1 MVPVRLGFSYP
12 PEHRNVKQSAFSSG
26 RINALSDGVFAIA
39 MTLLVLDL
47 KLPPLDPSADRGVVT
62 AVVVEQ
68 FPRFV
73 SWILSFAILC
83 RLWITH
89 HGLLRTGDTRSSSF
103 MTWNLV
109 FLGVIAFIP
118 FPASFMSEH
127 HDQALSVFIVSA
139 TYLVAGLALAAMAV
153 AYRKQLETAGAST
166 VEHSVARV
174 VAIIVATA
182 LISCLL
188 ALFYPWLGVLIWV
201 VYPFASALGV
211 RMRFPENSPTKRGI

>member
-1 MVPVRLGFSYP
+1 M
-12 PEHRNVKQSAFSSG
+12 KQRVFSSG
-26 RINALSDGVFAIA
+26 RISALSDGVFAVA
-39 MTLLVLDL
+39 MTLLVLEL

-68 FPRFV
+68 FPRFI

-83 RLWITH
+83 RLWIIH
-89 HGLLRTGDTRSSSF
+89 HGLLQTGNMRSSSF
-103 MTWNLV
+103 MTWNFV

-127 HDQALSVFIVSA
+127 HDQALSIFIFSA

-153 AYRKQLETAGAST
+153 AYRSQLEAAGAST
-166 VEHSVARV
+166 EARSMSRA

-182 LISCLL
+182 LVSCLL
-188 ALFYPWLGVLIWV
+188 ALFYPWLGVLVWV
-201 VYPFASALGV
+201 VYPFASALGA
-211 RMRFPENSPTKRGI
+211 RMRIPENSPTENGS

>member
-1 MVPVRLGFSYP
+1 M
-12 PEHRNVKQSAFSSG
+12 KQNAFSSG
-26 RINALSDGVFAIA
+26 RLNALSDGVFAIA

-47 KLPPLDPSADRGVVT
+47 KLPPLDPSADRDVVT

-68 FPRFV
+68 FPRFI

-83 RLWITH
+83 RLWIIH
-89 HGLLRTGDTRSSSF
+89 HGLLRTGNTRSSSF
-103 MTWNLV
+103 MTWNFV

-127 HDQALSVFIVSA
+127 HDQALSVFIFSA

-153 AYRKQLETAGAST
+153 AYRTQLETAGAST
-166 VEHSVARV
+166 EARSVSRA

-182 LISCLL
+182 LVSCLL
-188 ALFYPWLGVLIWV
+188 ALFYQWLGVLVWV
-201 VYPFASALGV
+201 VYPFASALGA
-211 RMRFPENSPTKRGI
+211 RMRIPENSPKENGS

>member
-1 MVPVRLGFSYP
+1 M
-12 PEHRNVKQSAFSSG
+12 KQTAFSSG

-47 KLPPLDPSADRGVVT
+47 KLPPLEPLADRSVVT
-62 AVVVEQ
+62 AFVVEQ

-83 RLWITH
+83 RLWIIH
-89 HGLLRTGDTRSSSF
+89 HGLLRTGNTRSSSF
-103 MTWNLV
+103 MTWNFV

-118 FPASFMSEH
+118 FPASFISEH
-127 HDQALSVFIVSA
+127 HDQALSVFIFSA

-166 VEHSVARV
+166 EERSVARSV
-174 VAIIVATA
+174 GIIVATA

-188 ALFYPWLGVLIWV
+188 ALFDPWLGALVWV
-201 VYPFASALGV
+201 AYPFASALGA
-211 RMRFPENSPTKRGI
+211 RMKIPEN

>member
-1 MVPVRLGFSYP
+1 M
-12 PEHRNVKQSAFSSG
+12 KQRAFSSG
-26 RINALSDGVFAIA
+26 RISALSDGVFAIA
-39 MTLLVLDL
+39 MTLLVLEL

-68 FPRFV
+68 FPRFI

-83 RLWITH
+83 RLWIIH
-89 HGLLRTGDTRSSSF
+89 HGLLRTGNMRSSNF
-103 MTWNLV
+103 MAWNFV

-127 HDQALSVFIVSA
+127 HDQALSIFIFSA

-153 AYRKQLETAGAST
+153 AYRTQLETAGASM
-166 VEHSVARV
+166 EARSVSRA

-188 ALFYPWLGVLIWV
+188 ALFYPWLGVLVWV
-201 VYPFASALGV
+201 VYPFASALGA
-211 RMRFPENSPTKRGI
+211 RMRSPENSPTKGGS

>member
-1 MVPVRLGFSYP
+1 M
-12 PEHRNVKQSAFSSG
+12 KQSAFSSG

-47 KLPPLDPSADRGVVT
+47 KLPPLDPSADRSVVT

-68 FPRFV
+68 FPRFI

-83 RLWITH
+83 RLWIIH
-89 HGLLRTGDTRSSSF
+89 HGLLRTGKTRSSSF
-103 MTWNLV
+103 MTWNFV

-127 HDQALSVFIVSA
+127 HDQALSVFIFSA

-153 AYRKQLETAGAST
+153 SYRKQLETAGAST
-166 VEHSVARV
+166 EAHFVAKA

-182 LISCLL
+182 LIACLL
-188 ALFYPWLGVLIWV
+188 ALIRPWLGVLVWV
-201 VYPFASALGV
+201 VYPFASTLGA
-211 RMRFPENSPTKRGI
+211 RMRTPENSPIKNGS